1 MKTLKFYIIL
11 SAVLLFS
18 LLGRAQNGSG
28 VSNDAKSAKITWIS
42 MEHDFGEITQGIPVT
57 ATFEFKNVF
66 NEPIVISNV
75 RTSCGCTVA
84 EYSKKPILPG
94 ESSTISV
101 TYNAQKAGVFNK
113 IVSVTM
119 DEKDEYKL
127 TVKGSVI
134 NKK

>member
-1 MKTLKFYIIL
+1 
-11 SAVLLFS
+11 
-18 LLGRAQNGSG
+18 
-28 VSNDAKSAKITWIS
+28 
-42 MEHDFGEITQGIPVT
+42 
-57 ATFEFKNVF
+57 VF